1 MCGIAIMCGMAGK
14 PADAAALERMTQSL
28 VHRGPDDG
36 GYFLDGP
43 VGLGFRRLAIL
54 DLSAAGHQP
63 MVSGDG
69 RFVLVFNG
77 EIFNYVELRDELT
90 DLGHRFRSTGD
101 TEVLLTAYR
110 QWGAECLPKM
120 NGMWAFVIYDK
131 ANHRLFGSRDR
142 FGVKPLYVHRQ
153 KDHVLLASEIKAIR
167 ASGLYRGGVN
177 WTTASRFLV
186 EGHLDDRSES
196 FYDAIDPIP
205 PGSAFELDLG
215 GRWKLWTYW
224 DLDRLPS
231 VDVHDPPAAFADLFE
246 DAVRLRMRS
255 DVPVGVCLSGGL
267 DSTSIICAA
276 ARQRAESNQSASGP
290 LQAFCYMAKEFDESK
305 YIADTLAETKA
316 QLRELQTNPMD
327 LWQNLRRML
336 WYQDEPVHTMTAAVG
351 YRLMNLVAGHGIRV
365 VLNGQGADETIGGYF
380 SFFLDYWRELL
391 SRGRFSDADAQVRA
405 YAAVHGGSPLHSL
418 TDASLSLLMT
428 ALHGLSPYR
437 FLSDRRYDQKVRSH
451 PWFTGD
457 LTACFPSGERASGL
471 NRLNGMLKRAVTE
484 FPLPLYLRI
493 EDRNSMAHSVE
504 TRLPFLDYR
513 VVSLLFGLPAEWK
526 VRGPWNKFIL
536 REAMR
541 GRIPESVRAR
551 PDKMGF
557 PTAGRKWFAHDLY
570 EPMADLLASRSVRER
585 GIYNVPRVVRDLE
598 RHRQGEID
606 VHHDLF
612 HLAEFEMIADL
623 IGPQFVRPGDGSR
636 TAEPREIAGG
646 HPEAAVPA

>member
-63 MVSGDG
+63 MVSSDG

-77 EIFNYVELRDELT
+77 EIFNYVELRDELIA
-90 DLGHRFRSTGD
+90 LGHQFRSTGD
-101 TEVLLTAYR
+101 SEVLLTAYR

-131 ANHRLFGSRDR
+131 ANHHLFGSRDR

-167 ASGLYRGGVN
+167 ASGWYRGGVN

-224 DLDRLPS
+224 HLDQLPL
-231 VDVHDPPAAFADLFE
+231 VDVHDPPTTFANLFE

-290 LQAFCYMAKEFDESK
+290 LQAFCYMAKEFDEST

-351 YRLMNLVAGHGIRV
+351 YRLMELVAGHGIRV

-391 SRGRFSDADAQVRA
+391 SSGRFNDAYAQIRA

-418 TDASLSLLMT
+418 KDASVSLLMT
-428 ALHGLSPYR
+428 GLHGLAPYR

-451 PWFTGD
+451 PWFTED

-513 VVSLLFGLPAEWK
+513 AVSLLFGLPAEWK

-585 GIYNVPRVVRDLE
+585 GIYNVSRVVRDLD

-623 IGPQFVRPGDGSR
+623 IGSQFVRPGDRSR
-636 TAEPREIAGG
+636 TANLREIPGG
-646 HPEAAVPA
+646 HPEAVVPA